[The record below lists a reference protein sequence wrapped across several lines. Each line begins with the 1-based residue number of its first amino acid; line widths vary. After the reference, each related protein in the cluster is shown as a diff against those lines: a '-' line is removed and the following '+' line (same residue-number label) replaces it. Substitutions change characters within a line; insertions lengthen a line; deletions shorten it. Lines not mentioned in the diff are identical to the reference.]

1 LTNLS
6 AVTRAPHPPIQYS
19 EDSAVF
25 AARAGAGEAKQQV
38 LARAERYRSAE
49 RRSLLQLPSIDD
61 EGPAICSS
69 QPTQVALPQELL
81 TSKQQSAMLYRSLGN
96 TGLRVSEIGF
106 GCASYWG
113 KKVFDE
119 AAAIRLIHTAID
131 HGVTL
136 FDTGASYSGG
146 NAEPRLGRALA
157 GLKNKHDLV
166 IATKA
171 GSYTDE
177 QGKWREDFSPSV
189 VRRTVEAS
197 LIRLGLDAIPL
208 LQLHGPEIAHIT
220 DDLLDTLARLR
231 DEGKVLHLSVNS
243 FEANVIEHI
252 MTLPLFGTVMI
263 DYNILRPER
272 EPVMARLAARKLGI
286 LAGMAL
292 GGSLHSKERFR
303 IRGVQDVWYIARI
316 WKNHR
321 ADLKRA
327 RNLRFIDD
335 EPGLTGAEIALA
347 WVLRKP
353 EISCAM
359 IGTTRMSHLLVNLQA
374 SGQTLGG
381 DLLENIRKAQRNFA

>member
-1 LTNLS
+1 
-6 AVTRAPHPPIQYS
+6 
-19 EDSAVF
+19 
-25 AARAGAGEAKQQV
+25 
-38 LARAERYRSAE
+38 
-49 RRSLLQLPSIDD
+49 
-61 EGPAICSS
+61 
-69 QPTQVALPQELL
+69 
-81 TSKQQSAMLYRSLGN
+81 MLYRSLGN

-119 AAAIRLIHTAID
+119 TAAIRLIHAAID
-131 HGVTL
+131 HGVTF

-146 NAEPRLGRALA
+146 NAEPRLGRALS

-177 QGKWREDFSPSV
+177 RGRWREDFSPLG

-208 LQLHGPEIAHIT
+208 LHLHGPEIANIT
-220 DDLLDTLARLR
+220 DDLIDTLTRLR
-231 DEGKVLHLSVNS
+231 EEGKILHLSVNS
-243 FEANVIEHI
+243 FDVNVIEHV
-252 MTLPLFGTVMI
+252 MTCPLFGVVMI

-272 EPVMARLAARKLGI
+272 EPIIAKLAARNFGI

-292 GGSLHSKERFR
+292 GGRLYLKDRFH
-303 IRGVQDVWYIARI
+303 IRGIQDVWYSARA

-321 ADLKRA
+321 SDIKRG
-327 RNLRFIDD
+327 RNFHFLQHEERLTSVEI
-335 EPGLTGAEIALA
+335 GLV

-353 EISCAM
+353 EISCAVL
-359 IGTTRMSHLLVNLQA
+359 GTTRMSHLLANLRA
-374 SGQTLGG
+374 SGETIG
-381 DLLENIRKAQRNFA
+381 DELLHKISKAQLDFA